1 MNKIKHFLLD
11 CCQTFMAFILILFFL
26 CLSFE
31 KASNLAGALGR
42 WIGRR
47 FKPYRTKADQNLKR
61 AMPELSDK
69 KRQEIMDGM
78 FDNLMRTMTEY
89 CKIYQLKI
97 YDSESRV
104 EVVGADIID
113 QLRDDQQPAI
123 LFLGHLANWEIGTM
137 AGLQR
142 GLNITQVYRKL
153 NYPMLDRLINFMH
166 KWVAQDVVA
175 KGPEGSRRILKALK
189 EGRHVSILM
198 DQKLNEGEW
207 VPFFG
212 MPAKTAITGARLALK
227 NNCPFVPVR
236 VERLDG
242 TRFRVTYY
250 PPLKSLKATP
260 QDQLMDLLNQ
270 MNQLLE
276 SWIRARPEQWL
287 WIHNRWPRGHKK

>member
-11 CCQTFMAFILILFFL
+11 CVQTFIALILALFFS
-26 CLSFE
+26 CFPFE
-31 KASNLAGALGR
+31 KMSNLAGNLGR
-42 WIGRR
+42 VIGKR
-47 FKPYRTKADQNLKR
+47 FTSYRKKAHQNLRR

-69 KRQEIMDGM
+69 RHQEIIDGM
-78 FDNLMRTMTEY
+78 FDNLMRTIIEY
-89 CKIYQLKI
+89 CKIYRLKI
-97 YDSESRV
+97 YNPESCV
-104 EVVGADIID
+104 EVIGIDIID
-113 QLRDDQQPAI
+113 QLKDDQKPAI

-142 GLNITQVYRKL
+142 GLKITQVYRKL
-153 NYPMLDRLINFMH
+153 NYPMLNRLINFVH
-166 KWVAQDVVA
+166 RWVAQEVVA
-175 KGPEGSRRILKALK
+175 KGPEGSRQILKALK

-236 VERLDG
+236 VERIEG

-250 PPLKSLKATP
+250 PPLKSSKATP
-260 QDQLMDLLNQ
+260 QEQLMDLLNQ

-276 SWIRARPEQWL
+276 TWIRDRPEQWL
-287 WIHNRWPRGHKK
+287 WIHNRWPKGYKR